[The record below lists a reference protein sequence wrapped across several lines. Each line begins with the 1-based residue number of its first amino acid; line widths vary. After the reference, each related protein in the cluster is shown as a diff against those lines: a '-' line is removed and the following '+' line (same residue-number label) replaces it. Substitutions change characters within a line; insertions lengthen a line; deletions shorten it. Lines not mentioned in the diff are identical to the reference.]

1 MAEKVISILLS
12 AKDATAS
19 AFDRAK
25 GGIKDLSSDTQKATS
40 GMKAATEAVSKAM
53 RGDLVGA
60 ARSAASAFKALWS
73 VVLSNPIAALV
84 AIAATAVVGLSKL
97 WQSHK
102 KAEKA
107 AKEHAEAVAELR
119 KELDAITS
127 GTLIDKV
134 KEQAKALSSDGDTL
148 ELRKRIQAIKNYA
161 AELAHMADM
170 KLVEIGIMTDEEKIK
185 AAKKEYGELIGMLK
199 DLKSAQKEYEGALRD
214 VRAAQEKAA
223 AEEKAASEQA
233 LANKAALIRSEIQFR
248 REIEETFKR
257 YEAEQ
262 AKINAEVDANVSAIE
277 KQTARTI
284 ELMRANEPL
293 LKAEIERKHIQED
306 IYEMISAGS
315 AATIEFAKKQ
325 SELAIKEEE
334 IKCIKEAAAAAAAQE
349 AADRL
354 KGAKEVLKT
363 EKEIAQEKQK
373 ALTAPRIEPENS
385 LSQRSMAS
393 MKAMRAGD
401 TKNWKKYLPGA
412 EKPAVTSGPRIEPE
426 NSLSQRSM
434 ASMKAMRAG
443 NTKNWREYLPGAEK
457 LAVIPAL
464 PTKPGVGGDAGKGM
478 ADPWSIK
485 LDEIRNEVKNLR
497 GDLTGGG

>member
-25 GGIKDLSSDTQKATS
+25 GGIKSLSDDTQKATS

-60 ARSAASAFKALWS
+60 AQSAASAFKALWS

-84 AIAATAVVGLSKL
+84 AIAAAAAVGLSKL

-102 KAEKA
+102 EAEKA

-119 KELDAITS
+119 KELDELTS

-148 ELRKRIQAIKNYA
+148 ELRKRIQAIKDYA
-161 AELAHMADM
+161 AELAGMADM
-170 KLVEIGIMTDEEKIK
+170 KLAEIGIMTDEEEIK

-199 DLKSAQKEYEGALRD
+199 DLKSAQKEYEGALGD
-214 VRAAQEKAA
+214 VRAEQEKASA
-223 AEEKAASEQA
+223 AEKAASEQA
-233 LANKAALIRSEIQFR
+233 LANKAALIRAEVQFR
-248 REIEETFKR
+248 REIEETFNR

-262 AKINAEVDANVSAIE
+262 AKQNAAVLDNVSAIE

-284 ELMRANEPL
+284 ELMRAKTPL

-306 IYEMISAGS
+306 IADMMSAES
-315 AATIEFAKKQ
+315 ADTIELAKKQ

-334 IKCIKEAAAAAAAQE
+334 IKGIKESAAAAAAKE

-354 KGAKEVLKT
+354 KGAKDLLEVEEKIKKVKTPDAWDERGWRAKDPRKNVIDPWDALK
-363 EKEIAQEKQK
+363 KP
-373 ALTAPRIEPENS
+373 APEFPAVVPPLPANPNAPG
-385 LSQRSMAS
+385 Q
-393 MKAMRAGD
+393 
-401 TKNWKKYLPGA
+401 PGA
-412 EKPAVTSGPRIEPE
+412 G
-426 NSLSQRSM
+426 
-434 ASMKAMRAG
+434 G
-443 NTKNWREYLPGAEK
+443 
-457 LAVIPAL
+457 
-464 PTKPGVGGDAGKGM
+464 GV
-478 ADPWSIK
+478 ADPWSSK
-485 LDEIRNEVKNLR
+485 LDAIRDEVEHLR
-497 GDLTGGG
+497 GDLTGGGG

>member
-25 GGIKDLSSDTQKATS
+25 GGIKSLSDDTQKATS
-40 GMKAATEAVSKAM
+40 GMKAATAAVSKAM

-60 ARSAASAFKALWS
+60 AQSAASAFKALWS

-84 AIAATAVVGLSKL
+84 AIAATAAVGLSKL

-102 KAEKA
+102 EAEKA

-119 KELDAITS
+119 KELDELTS

-170 KLVEIGIMTDEEKIK
+170 KLVEIGLMTDEDDIK

-199 DLKSAQKEYEGALRD
+199 DLKSAQKEYEDALDD
-214 VRAAQEKAA
+214 VRAAQEKASE
-223 AEEKAASEQA
+223 AEKEASEQA
-233 LANKAALIRSEIQFR
+233 LANKAALIRAEIQFR
-248 REIEETFKR
+248 QEIEETFKR

-262 AKINAEVDANVSAIE
+262 EKINAEVEDNVSAIE

-284 ELMRANEPL
+284 ELMRAKEPL

-306 IYEMISAGS
+306 IADMISAGS
-315 AATIEFAKKQ
+315 ADTIEFAKKQ

-334 IKCIKEAAAAAAAQE
+334 IKGIKEAAAAAAEKE

-354 KGAKEVLKT
+354 KGAEEVLKT
-363 EKEIAQEKQK
+363 EKEIAREKQK

-385 LSQRSMAS
+385 LSQRSMA
-393 MKAMRAGD
+393 R
-401 TKNWKKYLPGA
+401 
-412 EKPAVTSGPRIEPE
+412 
-426 NSLSQRSM
+426 
-434 ASMKAMRAG
+434 MKAMRAG
-443 NTKNWREYLPGAEK
+443 NTKNWKEYLPGAEK

-478 ADPWSIK
+478 ADPWSSK

>member
-25 GGIKDLSSDTQKATS
+25 GGIKSLSDDTQKATS
-40 GMKAATEAVSKAM
+40 GMKAATQAVSKAM

-60 ARSAASAFKALWS
+60 AQSAASAFKALWS

-84 AIAATAVVGLSKL
+84 AIAATAAVGLSKL

-102 KAEKA
+102 EAEEA

-119 KELDAITS
+119 KELDELTS

-161 AELAHMADM
+161 AELAGMADM
-170 KLVEIGIMTDEEKIK
+170 KLAEIGIMTDKEEIED
-185 AAKKEYGELIGMLK
+185 AKKEYGELIGMLK
-199 DLKSAQKEYEGALRD
+199 DLKSAQKEYEDALGD

-223 AEEKAASEQA
+223 AEEKDASEQA
-233 LANKAALIRSEIQFR
+233 LANKAALIRAEIQFR
-248 REIEETFKR
+248 QEIEETFKR

-262 AKINAEVDANVSAIE
+262 AKQNAAVEDTVSAIE

-284 ELMRANEPL
+284 ELMRAKEPL

-306 IYEMISAGS
+306 LADMMSAES
-315 AATIEFAKKQ
+315 ADTIELAKKQ

-334 IKCIKEAAAAAAAQE
+334 IKGIKEAAAAAAAKE

-354 KGAKEVLKT
+354 KGAEDILAV
-363 EKEIAQEKQK
+363 EEEIAKVKSPDAWDQK
-373 ALTAPRIEPENS
+373 GWKANDPRNKVVDPWEELKKKKPEFPSPVPPLPQNPDAPG
-385 LSQRSMAS
+385 Q
-393 MKAMRAGD
+393 
-401 TKNWKKYLPGA
+401 PGA
-412 EKPAVTSGPRIEPE
+412 
-426 NSLSQRSM
+426 
-434 ASMKAMRAG
+434 
-443 NTKNWREYLPGAEK
+443 
-457 LAVIPAL
+457 
-464 PTKPGVGGDAGKGM
+464 GGGM
-478 ADPWSIK
+478 ADPWSSK
-485 LDEIRNEVKNLR
+485 LDAIRNEVEHLR

>member
-25 GGIKDLSSDTQKATS
+25 GGIKSLSDDTQKATS

-60 ARSAASAFKALWS
+60 AQSAASAFKALWS

-84 AIAATAVVGLSKL
+84 AVAAAAAVSLFKL

-102 KAEKA
+102 EAEKA

-119 KELDAITS
+119 KELDELTS

-134 KEQAKALSSDGDTL
+134 KEQAKALSNDGDTL
-148 ELRKRIQAIKNYA
+148 ELRKRIQAIKDYS
-161 AELAHMADM
+161 AELAGMADM
-170 KLVEIGIMTDEEKIK
+170 KLAEIGIMTDEEEIK

-199 DLKSAQKEYEGALRD
+199 DLKSAQKEYEGALGD

-248 REIEETFKR
+248 REIEETFNL

-262 AKINAEVDANVSAIE
+262 AKKNAAVLDDEAAIK

-284 ELMRANEPL
+284 ELMRAKEPL

-306 IYEMISAGS
+306 IDEMMSAES
-315 AATIEFAKKQ
+315 ANTIELAKKQ
-325 SELAIKEEE
+325 AELSIKEEE
-334 IKCIKEAAAAAAAQE
+334 IRLIKESAAAATEEEGDNRIDDA
-349 AADRL
+349 R
-354 KGAKEVLKT
+354 EVLKT
-363 EKEIAQEKQK
+363 EREIRHEKQLALNAEAK
-373 ALTAPRIEPENS
+373 ARGAAWRAKDPRKNVIDPWDALKKPAPEFPAVVPPLPADPN
-385 LSQRSMAS
+385 A
-393 MKAMRAGD
+393 
-401 TKNWKKYLPGA
+401 PGA
-412 EKPAVTSGPRIEPE
+412 
-426 NSLSQRSM
+426 
-434 ASMKAMRAG
+434 
-443 NTKNWREYLPGAEK
+443 
-457 LAVIPAL
+457 
-464 PTKPGVGGDAGKGM
+464 GGQGGQA
-478 ADPWSIK
+478 ADPWGPK
-485 LDEIRNEVKNLR
+485 LDAIRQSVDALR
-497 GDLTGGG
+497 GDLTGGAA

>member
-25 GGIKDLSSDTQKATS
+25 GGIKSLSDDMQKATS
-40 GMKAATEAVSKAM
+40 GMNAATAAVSNAM

-60 ARSAASAFKALWS
+60 AQSAASAFKALWS

-84 AIAATAVVGLSKL
+84 TIAATAAVGLSKL

-102 KAEKA
+102 EAEEA

-119 KELDAITS
+119 KELDELTS

-148 ELRKRIQAIKNYA
+148 ELRKRIQAIKEYA
-161 AELAHMADM
+161 AELSGMADM
-170 KLVEIGIMTDEEKIK
+170 KLAEIGIMTDKEEIK
-185 AAKKEYGELIGMLK
+185 DAKKEYGELIGMLK
-199 DLKSAQKEYEGALRD
+199 DLKSAQKEYEDALGD

-233 LANKAALIRSEIQFR
+233 LANKAALIRAEIQFR
-248 REIEETFKR
+248 QEIEETFKR

-262 AKINAEVDANVSAIE
+262 AKQNAAVEDTVSAIE

-284 ELMRANEPL
+284 ELMGAKEPL

-306 IYEMISAGS
+306 IADMMSAES
-315 AATIEFAKKQ
+315 ADTIEFAKKQ

-334 IKCIKEAAAAAAAQE
+334 IKGIKESAAAAAAK
-349 AADRL
+349 AA
-354 KGAKEVLKT
+354 
-363 EKEIAQEKQK
+363 
-373 ALTAPRIEPENS
+373 
-385 LSQRSMAS
+385 
-393 MKAMRAGD
+393 
-401 TKNWKKYLPGA
+401 
-412 EKPAVTSGPRIEPE
+412 
-426 NSLSQRSM
+426 
-434 ASMKAMRAG
+434 
-443 NTKNWREYLPGAEK
+443 
-457 LAVIPAL
+457 
-464 PTKPGVGGDAGKGM
+464 
-478 ADPWSIK
+478 
-485 LDEIRNEVKNLR
+485 
-497 GDLTGGG
+497 

>member
-25 GGIKDLSSDTQKATS
+25 GGIKSLSDDTQKATS

-60 ARSAASAFKALWS
+60 AQSAASAFKALWS

-84 AIAATAVVGLSKL
+84 AIAATAAVGLYKL
-97 WQSHK
+97 RQSHK
-102 KAEKA
+102 EAEKA
-107 AKEHAEAVAELR
+107 AKEHAEEVAELR
-119 KELDAITS
+119 EELDALT
-127 GTLIDKV
+127 GRTLIDKV
-134 KEQAKALSSDGDTL
+134 KEQAKALSSDGDTR
-148 ELRKRIQAIKNYA
+148 ELRKRIQAIKDYA

-170 KLVEIGIMTDEEKIK
+170 KLAEIGEMTDEDDIK
-185 AAKKEYGELIGMLK
+185 AAKKEYDELIGMLK
-199 DLKSAQKEYEGALRD
+199 DLKSAQKEYEDALGD

-233 LANKAALIRSEIQFR
+233 LANKAALIRAEIQFR
-248 REIEETFKR
+248 QEIEETFNQ

-262 AKINAEVDANVSAIE
+262 AKINAEVEDTVSAIE

-284 ELMRANEPL
+284 ELMGATEPL

-306 IYEMISAGS
+306 IADMMSAES
-315 AATIEFAKKQ
+315 ADTIELAKKQ
-325 SELAIKEEE
+325 SELAIKEAE
-334 IKCIKEAAAAAAAQE
+334 IAKIKEAAAAAAEKE

-385 LSQRSMAS
+385 LSQRSMA
-393 MKAMRAGD
+393 R
-401 TKNWKKYLPGA
+401 
-412 EKPAVTSGPRIEPE
+412 
-426 NSLSQRSM
+426 
-434 ASMKAMRAG
+434 MKAMRAG
-443 NTKNWREYLPGAEK
+443 NTENWKEYLPGAEK

-464 PTKPGVGGDAGKGM
+464 PTKLTKQEIENQAAARSA
-478 ADPWSIK
+478 ADKSIGINVQK
-485 LDEIRNEVKNLR
+485 IADTLEESLKPA
-497 GDLTGGG
+497 

>member
-25 GGIKDLSSDTQKATS
+25 GGIKSLSDDTQKATS

-60 ARSAASAFKALWS
+60 AKSAASAFKALWS

-84 AIAATAVVGLSKL
+84 AIAATAAVGLSKL

-107 AKEHAEAVAELR
+107 AKEHAESVAELR

-148 ELRKRIQAIKNYA
+148 ELRKRIQAIKDYS

-170 KLVEIGIMTDEEKIK
+170 KLAEIGIMTDEEKIK

-199 DLKSAQKEYEGALRD
+199 DLKSAQKEYEGALGE
-214 VRAAQEKAA
+214 VRAAQEKASA
-223 AEEKAASEQA
+223 AERAASEQA

-248 REIEETFKR
+248 QEIEETFKR

-262 AKINAEVDANVSAIE
+262 EKINAEVEDNVLAIE

-284 ELMRANEPL
+284 ELMHAKEPL

-315 AATIEFAKKQ
+315 AATTEFAKKQ

-334 IKCIKEAAAAAAAQE
+334 IKILKEAAAAAAEKE

-363 EKEIAQEKQK
+363 EKEIAQEKQIK
-373 ALTAPRIEPENS
+373 PEND
-385 LSQRSMAS
+385 LSQRSMA
-393 MKAMRAGD
+393 R
-401 TKNWKKYLPGA
+401 
-412 EKPAVTSGPRIEPE
+412 
-426 NSLSQRSM
+426 
-434 ASMKAMRAG
+434 MKAMRAG
-443 NTKNWREYLPGAEK
+443 NLENWKEYLPGAEK

-478 ADPWSIK
+478 ADPWSSK
-485 LDEIRNEVKNLR
+485 LDAIRDEVKNLR